1 MRFSL
6 TDPTEPVPIDQLI
19 KLQSAIRLFDT
30 KYDDLNNR
38 LSEYLSYPDY
48 MQVRHCECRFVI
60 FGFQNSLSSAARSA
74 VDCFYQIDGYI
85 NDISSLLETFD
96 SQKQVVELVA
106 DLVCSV
112 LIARFAH
119 RHSEPRYRTTDYN
132 QPRGIADAY
141 KNCPNTRKVAY
152 KLNRTTCVMLVF
164 FRLYV
169 NFFQSTFC
177 SAECFCKL
185 V

>member
-1 MRFSL
+1 MNHLWASEEKAIEDTLENTKYKLRFSL

-48 MQVRHCECRFVI
+48 MQVRHCECR
-60 FGFQNSLSSAARSA
+60 SA

-106 DLVCSV
+106 DLSRVIERLITTSHEESQMPTK
-112 LIARFAH
+112 IARTH
-119 RHSEPRYRTTDYN
+119 E
-132 QPRGIADAY
+132 
-141 KNCPNTRKVAY
+141 
-152 KLNRTTCVMLVF
+152 KLLTSLTEQLV
-164 FRLYV
+164 
-169 NFFQSTFC
+169 
-177 SAECFCKL
+177 
-185 V
+185 